1 MRIGDVMATDLPT
14 VEPQE
19 SVRDAACR
27 MAEAGVGALP
37 VCDGE
42 RITGIITDWDV
53 TRAMASAD
61 DAPKE
66 PLGDYMSTNVVTAAP
81 DAQLGEVSEL
91 MADRRIHH
99 VVVRDGDRLAGM
111 VHLDVEWSQLGGLET
126 PTATF
131 TSRI

>member
-1 MRIGDVMATDLPT
+1 MRIRDVMATDLPT

-27 MAEAGVGALP
+27 MAEAGVRALP

-42 RITGIITDWDV
+42 RLAGIITDWDV
-53 TRAMASAD
+53 TRAMAAVE
-61 DAPKE
+61 DASGE
-66 PLGDYMSTNVVTAAP
+66 PLREYMSTDLVATAP

-91 MADRRIHH
+91 MASRRIHH
-99 VVVRDGDRLAGM
+99 LLVRDGERFAGM
-111 VHLDVEWSQLGGLET
+111 VHLDVEWSQMGGMET

-131 TSRI
+131 SSRI